1 MGAVIMFKICHSIKE
16 FLLFFDKNMNVISIS
31 LKKKHNKKIIIVTV
45 GPHKA
50 LKCVTY
56 PS

>member
-16 FLLFFDKNMNVISIS
+16 FLLFFDKNMNVY
-31 LKKKHNKKIIIVTV
+31 LNKFKKKIIIVTI

>member
-1 MGAVIMFKICHSIKE
+1 MFKICHSIKE
-16 FLLFFDKNMNVISIS
+16 FLLFFDKKYERNLNKF
-31 LKKKHNKKIIIVTV
+31 KKKHDKKIIIVTV

-50 LKCVTY
+50 LKCVTF